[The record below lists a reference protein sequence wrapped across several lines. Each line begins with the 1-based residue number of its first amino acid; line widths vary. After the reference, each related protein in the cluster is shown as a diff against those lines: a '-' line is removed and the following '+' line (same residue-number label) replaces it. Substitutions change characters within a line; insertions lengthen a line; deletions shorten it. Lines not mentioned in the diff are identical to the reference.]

1 MPKEEQDRLV
11 KELENDIDRL
21 QALYNQYFMGIE
33 KLEPTIHKKKVERK
47 IAALRKMHLANSI
60 VRFRFHGQVQR
71 YNTQTIYWRRVC
83 RQIEEG
89 TYTRH
94 IMLAKKRAATRH
106 GLKEEGDQLA
116 RQEHNLGADLVDDE
130 IPIHI
135 IELDDFGNGFNIDE
149 IPTDTSARPEPKRLN
164 VPAQTLEAV
173 DDPFADSAKIAV
185 KEGVVSHPAKRVPE
199 RIPVRNR
206 LPLPIVAD
214 SKPARPIVPMAQQK
228 SLPVKSELDP
238 NRTKTIYRTYLAA
251 RKKCKETTTVSF
263 EKVAKS
269 LAKKY
274 EASNG
279 DVDFKVVI
287 RKGKA
292 VIKTVRK

>member
-11 KELENDIDRL
+11 KELESDIDRL

-33 KLEPTIHKKKVERK
+33 KLEPTIHRKKVERK
-47 IAALRKMHLANSI
+47 IAALRKMHLTNSI
-60 VRFRFHGQVQR
+60 VRFRFQGQVQR
-71 YNTQTIYWRRVC
+71 YNTQTTYWRRVC

-94 IMLAKKRAATRH
+94 VMLAKKRVAKRH
-106 GLKEEGDQLA
+106 GVEEGDQQTQ
-116 RQEHNLGADLVDDE
+116 QEHFPGADSVDDE

-135 IELDDFGNGFNIDE
+135 IELDDFGNGFSADE
-149 IPTDTSARPEPKRLN
+149 IPTDTNARPEPQHLN
-164 VPAQTLEAV
+164 LPVQTLEAV
-173 DDPFADSAKIAV
+173 DDPFDDNLKIAS
-185 KEGVVSHPAKRVPE
+185 KEGAVSHPATKAPNRLP
-199 RIPVRNR
+199 IKNR

-214 SKPARPIVPMAQQK
+214 SKPARPIVPMAQKK
-228 SLPVKSELDP
+228 SLPVKGELDP

-251 RKKCKETTTVSF
+251 RKKCKESTTVPF

-274 EASNG
+274 EATNG
-279 DVDFKVVI
+279 EVDFKVVI

-292 VIKTVRK
+292 VIKTVPK

>member
-33 KLEPTIHKKKVERK
+33 KLEPVTHKKKVERK
-47 IAALRKMHLANSI
+47 INALRKMHLANSI
-60 VRFRFHGQVQR
+60 VRFRFQGQVQR
-71 YNTQTIYWRRVC
+71 YNTQTTYWRRVC

-94 IMLAKKRAATRH
+94 VMLAKKRMEKR
-106 GLKEEGDQLA
+106 KKVEKGDQQTQ
-116 RQEHNLGADLVDDE
+116 QEHYPGPESVDDE

-135 IELDDFGNGFNIDE
+135 IELDDFGNGFSADE
-149 IPTDTSARPEPKRLN
+149 TPTNAQPGLEPQHLD
-164 VPAQTLEAV
+164 VPIQTLEAI
-173 DDPFADSAKIAV
+173 DDPFRDNAKTAS
-185 KEGVVSHPAKRVPE
+185 KGGAASNPPTKAP
-199 RIPVRNR
+199 NR
-206 LPLPIVAD
+206 LPVKKRLPMPIIAD
-214 SKPARPIVPMAQQK
+214 SKPARPIVPIAQKK
-228 SLPVKSELDP
+228 SLPVKGELDP

-251 RKKCKETTTVSF
+251 RKKCKESTTIPF

-279 DVDFKVVI
+279 EVDFKVVI

-292 VIKTVRK
+292 VIKTVPK